1 MKPLLALALLGW
13 TGFGWTGI
21 DYYPGYNFF
30 PVQSQS
36 NEVCSF
42 AFPDAALHAH
52 YPAFLVQTN
61 ATPFS
66 LSNRTAA
73 VTFSLDCSSN
83 AVFRY
88 GGEDFWNIGGLPAN
102 CRIFFSTVDGYDNNG
117 QATNYWFNSA
127 WVELS
132 TNTGTA
138 SLSATFDN
146 PADWAGGQEEINSNA
161 FWHASAS
168 VVQIGLAI
176 GGGNY
181 YDIGAA
187 VTSGTATFHL
197 LSFSD
202 GRIAPPTNLS
212 IIPP

>member
-1 MKPLLALALLGW
+1 MRSFAALLLLSA
-13 TGFGWTGI
+13 WTGI

-30 PVQSQS
+30 PVDSQPG
-36 NEVCSF
+36 EVCSF
-42 AFPDAALHAH
+42 TFPDAALHAH

-61 ATPFS
+61 ASS
-66 LSNRTAA
+66 LSMSNRTVAL
-73 VTFSLDCSSN
+73 TFSLDCSSN

-88 GGEDFWNIGGLPAN
+88 GGQDFWNIGGLPAN
-102 CRIFFSTVDGYDNNG
+102 ARLFFSTIGGYTDSG
-117 QATNYWFNSA
+117 PYTNYWFHSA

-146 PADWAGGQEEINSNA
+146 PVDWAGGQGEINSNA
-161 FWHASAS
+161 FWNASAN
-168 VVQIGLAI
+168 VVQLGLAV

-197 LSFSD
+197 KSFSA
-202 GRIAPPTNLS
+202 GEVAPPTNLS